1 MTVSSENYNRI
12 ILVLW
17 NSQASKTIT
26 INITQGEGV
35 VINTFGFAIPA
46 PQDGAYGK
54 LLYLKANSVATI
66 SNNHTGSRYDEVR
79 INYIRLN

>member
-1 MTVSSENYNRI
+1 MTVSSENYDRI

-17 NSQASKTIT
+17 NGQASKTIT
-26 INITQGEGV
+26 INITQGEGA
-35 VINTFGFAIPA
+35 VIGNFGFGIPA

-54 LLYLKANSVATI
+54 LLYLEANSIATI
-66 SNNHTGSRYDEVR
+66 SNNSTGCRYDEVQ